1 MLLFFSDPHFSSFLI
16 LWFFDPLG
24 WIMTTTTAQLLLNL
38 EQCQVNCLVNNC
50 AGITS
55 RVWTQGDLSNKDAS
69 QTMFAIGWVCPAVYP
84 RTRLKPVFKAQIF
97 SSSSL
102 PMPQHS
108 TVRTR
113 SVRATKIT
121 KSICQLSPLEECRE
135 DFGHAHFLEDVR
147 VLRHGFKTRKLLSC
161 SPAWKSMPWLPPKKY
176 SDVRNLPEMIKDEVK
191 IVSVHSWSLAR
202 ILHNKTDDL
211 NNKWNQEMLQGKQQF
226 AVL

>member
-1 MLLFFSDPHFSSFLI
+1 
-16 LWFFDPLG
+16 
-24 WIMTTTTAQLLLNL
+24 MTTTTAQLLLNL
-38 EQCQVNCLVNNC
+38 EQCQVNCLVNTC

-147 VLRHGFKTRKLLSC
+147 VLRHGFKTRNCWVAAQLE
-161 SPAWKSMPWLPPKKY
+161 SPCHGCRPKSIPMFGTCRK
-176 SDVRNLPEMIKDEVK
+176 
-191 IVSVHSWSLAR
+191 WSR
-202 ILHNKTDDL
+202 MKS
-211 NNKWNQEMLQGKQQF
+211 K
-226 AVL
+226 